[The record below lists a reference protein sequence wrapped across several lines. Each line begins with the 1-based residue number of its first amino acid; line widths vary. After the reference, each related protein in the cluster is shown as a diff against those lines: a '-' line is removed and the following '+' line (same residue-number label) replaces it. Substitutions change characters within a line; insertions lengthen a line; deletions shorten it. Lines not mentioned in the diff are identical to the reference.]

1 MIGDMNN
8 KSSVNDKLAMM
19 FNKTTAL
26 SQLGMSHYEMKS
38 NNQTMSHNL
47 VVEASDADLHL
58 PSPKGKKE

>member
-26 SQLGMSHYEMKS
+26 S
-38 NNQTMSHNL
+38 
-47 VVEASDADLHL
+47 
-58 PSPKGKKE
+58 